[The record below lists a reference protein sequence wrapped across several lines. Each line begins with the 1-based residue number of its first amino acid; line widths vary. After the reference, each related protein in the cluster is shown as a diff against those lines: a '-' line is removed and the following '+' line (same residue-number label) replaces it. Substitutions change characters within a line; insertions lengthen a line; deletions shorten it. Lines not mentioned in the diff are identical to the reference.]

1 MRKGNDWVVLVTL
14 SLGFLMTLVDLTIVN
29 VAIPQMTVHLHAS
42 LAAID
47 WVINAYIIV
56 LASMLLTSGRL
67 GDLIGRPRM
76 FLIGVCVFTFASV
89 ACGLSGNVGEL
100 IAARAVQGLGAAMLL
115 PQTMA
120 IIIATFPPHRRGTA
134 LGIWGMVAGIAAV
147 AGPVIGGTLVS
158 TVGWRWIFFVNVP
171 VGVIVV
177 VAGRLLLPA
186 SKRGDRQPLDLPGVL
201 SATGGLVGV
210 TYGLVE
216 GQQYSW
222 GPGIVASIGAGV
234 VLLAVFVLIQARRQ
248 DRSPLVPFALFRDRN
263 YALMG
268 GANLIVSLG
277 MLGTMLPLT
286 LYLQE
291 ALGFSALKAGL
302 TMVPSSLASMVVAPL
317 AGRAANRYG
326 KYLLITGF
334 VAYAAG
340 MTWIALAAS
349 SGSRWQDF
357 VPGFLVAGVG
367 VGCVMSPMQTIA
379 SRAVTPRLAG
389 AAAGVLN
396 TLRQFGSA
404 LGSAISVAVLQNRLA
419 AATGHGASAGH
430 GSAARFVEA
439 LRPTMAIPIAIMLLG
454 ACLALAVVRRPP
466 AVAPAAPA
474 QSSTPAMGHR

>member
-1 MRKGNDWVVLVTL
+1 VKREGEVGGDWVVLVTL

-29 VAIPQMTVHLHAS
+29 VAIPQMTVHLHTS
-42 LAAID
+42 LAAVD

-76 FLIGVCVFTFASV
+76 FLIGVCVFTLASV

-100 IAARAVQGLGAAMLL
+100 ITARAVQGLGAAMLL

-134 LGIWGMVAGIAAV
+134 LGVWGAVAGVAAI
-147 AGPVIGGTLVS
+147 AGPVIGGALVS

-177 VAGRLLLPA
+177 AAGLFLLPA
-186 SKRGDRQPLDLPGVL
+186 STRGDRQPLDLPGVL
-201 SATGGLVGV
+201 SGTAGLVGV

-234 VLLAVFVLIQARRQ
+234 MLLALFVFTQARRQ

-268 GANLIVSLG
+268 GANMIVSLG

-326 KYLLITGF
+326 KYLLISGF
-334 VAYAAG
+334 VLYASG
-340 MTWIALAAS
+340 MTWITLAAAP
-349 SGSRWQDF
+349 GSRWQDF

-404 LGSAISVAVLQNRLA
+404 LGSAMAVAVLQNRLA
-419 AATGHGASAGH
+419 VATGHTA
-430 GSAARFVEA
+430 AARFVEA
-439 LRPTMAIPIAIMLLG
+439 LRPTMAIPITLMLLG
-454 ACLALAVVRRPP
+454 ACLALAVIRRPP